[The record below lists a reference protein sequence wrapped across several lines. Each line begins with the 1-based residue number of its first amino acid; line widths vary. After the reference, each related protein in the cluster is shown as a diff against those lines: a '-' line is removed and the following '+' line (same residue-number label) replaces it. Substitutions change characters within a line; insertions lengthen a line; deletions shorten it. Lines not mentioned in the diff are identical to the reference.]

1 MPAAVKRFSRGL
13 GPRREP
19 RAETLRPDIGRRCRR
34 QERLCELNWNTPC
47 AERTNVPLPSLSD
60 IRVVVPDHVVSRV
73 IDGMTVLLDVESGRT
88 FSLDDVGTRAWEA
101 LIDAPTAQ
109 DALDQLHREY
119 VAEPGE
125 LERDLVSL
133 IDRLASDKLV
143 LLQAHRL

>member
-1 MPAAVKRFSRGL
+1 M
-13 GPRREP
+13 
-19 RAETLRPDIGRRCRR
+19 
-34 QERLCELNWNTPC
+34 
-47 AERTNVPLPSLSD
+47 PLPSLSD
-60 IRVVVPDHVVSRV
+60 IRVVVPDYVVSRV